1 MSRQSNRS
9 APLYGIRCRRWALR
23 PHQTGAP
30 TRNRHQDDT
39 RRRKRRANLCATLKC
54 FLVASGS
61 GAGLWAALA
70 LGTGW
75 LLQGAVQG
83 AISVLDQHAG
93 GALLITAGLVAS
105 WLGWKLWQKSRF
117 RRLADIPHITPE
129 ELIAALRSDRPPL
142 LLDLRG
148 ATMIAETGPLPVPGT
163 SPGAIVAEH
172 DALLKAVGNWPRD
185 RLIVT
190 LCACPENAGAIQAA
204 RHLLDAGYRA
214 ARPLQGGYEAWMA
227 VSAANA
233 ESPGEA
239 IKP

>member
-1 MSRQSNRS
+1 MAHQSNRS
-9 APLYGIRCRRWALR
+9 APLYGIRCSRSAMR

-30 TRNRHQDDT
+30 THNRHQDDT

-70 LGTGW
+70 LGTDW

-93 GALLITAGLVAS
+93 GALLITTGLVAS
-105 WLGWKLWQKSRF
+105 WLGWKMP
-117 RRLADIPHITPE
+117 AP
-129 ELIAALRSDRPPL
+129 
-142 LLDLRG
+142 
-148 ATMIAETGPLPVPGT
+148 
-163 SPGAIVAEH
+163 
-172 DALLKAVGNWPRD
+172 
-185 RLIVT
+185 
-190 LCACPENAGAIQAA
+190 IQAA
-204 RHLLDAGYRA
+204 RYLLDAGYHA

-227 VSAANA
+227 ANAANA
-233 ESPGEA
+233 DSPGET

>member
-1 MSRQSNRS
+1 MAHQSNRS
-9 APLYGIRCRRWALR
+9 APLYGIRCSRSAMR

-30 TRNRHQDDT
+30 THNRHQDDT

-70 LGTGW
+70 LGAGW

-105 WLGWKLWQKSRF
+105 WLGWKMS
-117 RRLADIPHITPE
+117 AP
-129 ELIAALRSDRPPL
+129 
-142 LLDLRG
+142 
-148 ATMIAETGPLPVPGT
+148 
-163 SPGAIVAEH
+163 
-172 DALLKAVGNWPRD
+172 
-185 RLIVT
+185 
-190 LCACPENAGAIQAA
+190 IQAA

-227 VSAANA
+227 ANAANA
-233 ESPGEA
+233 DSPGET

>member
-1 MSRQSNRS
+1 M
-9 APLYGIRCRRWALR
+9 PLPG
-23 PHQTGAP
+23 
-30 TRNRHQDDT
+30 
-39 RRRKRRANLCATLKC
+39 

-163 SPGAIVAEH
+163 SPDAIVAEH

-190 LCACPENAGAIQAA
+190 LCACPEDAGAIQAA

-227 VSAANA
+227 ASATNA
-233 ESPGEA
+233 DSPGEN